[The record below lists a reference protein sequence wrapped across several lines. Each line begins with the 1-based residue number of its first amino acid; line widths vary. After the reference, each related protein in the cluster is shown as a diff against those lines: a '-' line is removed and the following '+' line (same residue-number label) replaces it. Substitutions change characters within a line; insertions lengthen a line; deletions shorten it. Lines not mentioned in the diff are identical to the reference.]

1 MSINIQPLSDIFKLS
16 LCSTLLCTVP
26 HCTKIAVPQKKTWGW
41 YCPVQLT
48 QKEEQE
54 ESNIVTTEIVE
65 PG

>member
-1 MSINIQPLSDIFKLS
+1 MHSSS
-16 LCSTLLCTVP
+16 LYENRSTSE
-26 HCTKIAVPQKKTWGW
+26 KNMGW
-41 YCPVQLT
+41 YCPVQPT